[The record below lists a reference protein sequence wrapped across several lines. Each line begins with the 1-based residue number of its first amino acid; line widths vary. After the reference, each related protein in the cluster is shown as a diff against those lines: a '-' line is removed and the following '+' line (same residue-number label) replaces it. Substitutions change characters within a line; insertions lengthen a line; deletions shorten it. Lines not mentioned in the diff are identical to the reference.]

1 MTKTLIRGATIVTMD
16 RSLGILPKGD
26 LLFEGDTISAVGP
39 NIQADDAEIVDGS
52 DMIVI
57 PGLINAHIHMWQTT
71 IRGFGVNWTGIEHH
85 LHMQT
90 DIVPVYT
97 PDDIKIAEYFGAL
110 NLLNGGTT
118 TVYEWCHGNRT
129 PEHSDAA
136 IEGLQNS
143 DIRSLFIH
151 GSIKTLPREGEKH
164 FSQIPHPR
172 DEAVRLRKRF
182 GSNDGK
188 VMLALG
194 ILGPDYSPLDICTQ
208 DFTLATEL
216 DLWSSAHVSGKPGKL
231 AGGYFTLKE
240 KGLLTE
246 KHNVVHANSMSD
258 EELKLL
264 IETGCSV
271 TATSQTEV
279 NGGWKE
285 PLIRRVKELGGMPS
299 IGNDSESSSA
309 ADMMEVM
316 RWSMVLQ
323 RLFNNI
329 EKSKKLDKEP
339 PAATNAVFRGMERP
353 ARITP
358 STYDALEWATMG
370 NAKAFGLDHRIGSL
384 TPGKQAD
391 ITLIKRTGFNLAP
404 AIDPVDAVVSFANP
418 SNVDTVYVAGKLA
431 KKDGRLVQDAAAQRA
446 AVELRERAI
455 SVLERAG
462 MAEFIPA

>member
-1 MTKTLIRGATIVTMD
+1 MTKTLIRSATIVTMD
-16 RSLGILPKGD
+16 REIGILPVGD
-26 LLFEGDTISAVGP
+26 LLFEDDKIVSVASK
-39 NIQADDAEIVDGS
+39 IEADDAEIIDGR

-90 DIVPVYT
+90 DIVPIYT
-97 PDDIKIAEYFGAL
+97 PDDMKIAEYFGAL

-118 TVYEWCHGNRT
+118 SVYEWCHGNRT
-129 PEHSDAA
+129 PDHSDAA

-143 DIRSLFIH
+143 DIRSIFIH
-151 GSIKTLPREGEKH
+151 GTIKTLPREGEKH

-172 DEAVRLRKRF
+172 EEAVRLRKRF

-194 ILGPDYSPLDICTQ
+194 ILGPDYSPLEICRQ
-208 DFTLATEL
+208 DFGLATEL

-231 AGGYFTLKE
+231 AGGYLTLIKE
-240 KGLLTE
+240 GLLTP

-258 EELKLL
+258 EELKAL
-264 IETGCSV
+264 IEAGCSV

-285 PLIRRVKELGGMPS
+285 PLIRRVKELGGTPS
-299 IGNDSESSSA
+299 IGNDSETSSS

-323 RLFNNI
+323 RLFSNM
-329 EKSKKLDKEP
+329 ERAKKLDKEP
-339 PAATNAVFRGMERP
+339 PAATNAVFRGMDRP
-353 ARITP
+353 PRLTP

-370 NAKAFGLDHRIGSL
+370 NARAFGLDHRIGSL

-391 ITLIKRTGFNLAP
+391 ITMIRRTGFNLAP

-418 SNVDTVYVAGKLA
+418 SNVDTVFVAGKLA
-431 KKDGRLVQDAAAQRA
+431 KSDGLLVQDEAARKSAI
-446 AVELRERAI
+446 ELRERAS

-462 MAEFIPA
+462 MSEFIPA